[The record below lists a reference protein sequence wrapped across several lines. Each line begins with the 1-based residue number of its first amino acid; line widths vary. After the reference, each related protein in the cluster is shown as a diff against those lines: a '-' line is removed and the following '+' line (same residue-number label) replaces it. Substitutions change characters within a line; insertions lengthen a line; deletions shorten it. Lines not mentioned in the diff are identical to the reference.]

1 MIEAQVSVNMGLAKR
16 AVEKFLKYALLVR
29 KAEIQEG
36 V

>member
-1 MIEAQVSVNMGLAKR
+1 MGLAKR
-16 AVEKFLKYALLVR
+16 AVEKFLKYAFLVR